1 MSGAGHS
8 PVGGGGGS
16 VPVCVCALFM
26 GHIGYISLKTKNI
39 IFLSLF
45 SFIIKVFAKTRNYKK
60 NHSLFQLCT
69 LRPRRLISVSLQ
81 AAAFSPSLGSFL
93 RATPGR
99 SCILEVH
106 SGPPNLKVV
115 PASIHAY
122 IYEYIENRSCLHIWL
137 WGSKRGSDVSAETR
151 DAPQVRYQV
160 LKLFAGWFL
169 TLFQSHFR
177 LASFNET
184 ITIACAV
191 CFCAIVPEKPA
202 FCSTLDL
209 NQREE
214 GEVEPSG
221 RDGWPGQSL
230 RRALGFHQH
239 WEAPPSPTPPSAL
252 LSTGLVLEITSSP
265 PPSDFFTI
273 YYCYFKSHGLKG
285 NWSSSKIYFS
295 VVDQSRIWGQKELN

>member
-1 MSGAGHS
+1 MSVCYRCRAVGAVGGLSQMSGAGHS

-45 SFIIKVFAKTRNYKK
+45 SFIIKVFAKPRNYKK

-122 IYEYIENRSCLHIWL
+122 IWIYR
-137 WGSKRGSDVSAETR
+137 KQVMSAH
-151 DAPQVRYQV
+151 
-160 LKLFAGWFL
+160 L
-169 TLFQSHFR
+169 TLGVQAGIWRISR
-177 LASFNET
+177 N
-184 ITIACAV
+184 
-191 CFCAIVPEKPA
+191 K
-202 FCSTLDL
+202 
-209 NQREE
+209 
-214 GEVEPSG
+214 
-221 RDGWPGQSL
+221 
-230 RRALGFHQH
+230 RR
-239 WEAPPSPTPPSAL
+239 
-252 LSTGLVLEITSSP
+252 TSSSV
-265 PPSDFFTI
+265 PS
-273 YYCYFKSHGLKG
+273 LKTLCG
-285 NWSSSKIYFS
+285 
-295 VVDQSRIWGQKELN
+295 VVFDPLPESL